1 MPSLFH
7 CRRRVEFADTDMAGI
22 VHFSRFF
29 VFMEATEHA
38 FLRSLGLSVHLEHEG
53 QTISWPRLAAA
64 CDYRRPVR
72 FEDELDIQLRVER
85 LGTKSV
91 TYGVAFEHEGEAVAD
106 GTLTA
111 ACCLCDPGESLRAIP
126 IPDFIRQRFESP

>member
-1 MPSLFH
+1 MPNQFS
-7 CRRRVEFADTDMAGI
+7 CTRRIEFADTDMAGI

-29 VFMEATEHA
+29 VFMEAAEHE

-53 QTISWPRLAAA
+53 HIISWPRLAAA

-72 FEDELDIQLRVER
+72 FEDQLDIHLRIER
-85 LGTKSV
+85 LGTKSI
-91 TYGVAFEHEGEAVAD
+91 TYAADFSHSGEVVAD

-111 ACCLCDPGESLRAIP
+111 ACCLCDPGQPLRAIP
-126 IPDFIRQRFESP
+126 IPDFIRASFASP